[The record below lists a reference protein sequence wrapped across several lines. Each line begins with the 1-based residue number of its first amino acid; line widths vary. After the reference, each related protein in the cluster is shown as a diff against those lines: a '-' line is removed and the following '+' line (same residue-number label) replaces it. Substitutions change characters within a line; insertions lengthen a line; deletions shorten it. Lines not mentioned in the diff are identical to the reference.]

1 MNSKTIL
8 IIDDEPKNIEVLV
21 SGLVNSQ
28 YQVVTS
34 TSGYNGLE
42 KARKLNPSLILMD
55 TELQDLSGIEFTQK
69 LKVDSA
75 IADIPVVLL
84 STREGIQDRLKAYE
98 SGVKDYIIKPLHVR
112 EIVARVKMVLS
123 RIEKRKQDQEKS
135 GKLSGT
141 LEEKALSDIIEEF
154 STTGSTGILTIT
166 SSTGKSGQVFFRE
179 GQVVN
184 AIVGNFRGERA
195 VYQMIPWGQGKY
207 NMVFQEI
214 DIKDEIG
221 VSNLGLL
228 LQARKRLE
236 KRTELLRALP
246 GLDKVFTL
254 SSTFLRIIEKRE
266 MSGDVMRFIQM
277 FNGQRNMQ
285 KIIDDS
291 FHDDLVTLERIQKM
305 HQQGFLSEVI
315 KKVEPEPKLEAPK
328 KKIKPVFTEEE
339 FKTFQQRVFD
349 HSEKDQNAIIIM
361 GVAASGKNEIVQ
373 LLTGPTFQTKTLKN
387 QFPHPVSLGKVPIDK
402 ETDLTI
408 IGVPVE
414 KNLHLFVDSLEK
426 FMLGYIILVNATEP
440 ESFDYLGYLI
450 KTFRNRYQ
458 FPYAIA
464 VANLRHPKAVGI
476 ENLTRL
482 LGLESYGEL
491 MPCNPKD
498 LDNIKMLL
506 LNMHSSPSSKSKL
519 NAQLKIG
526 QFTN

>member
-28 YQVVTS
+28 FQVVTS

-42 KARKLNPSLILMD
+42 KARKLNPDLILMD

-69 LKVDSA
+69 LKEDPE
-75 IADIPVVLL
+75 ITNIPVILL

-98 SGVKDYIIKPLHVR
+98 VGVKDYIIKPLHVR
-112 EIVARVKMVLS
+112 EIVGRIKMVLS
-123 RIEKRKQDQEKS
+123 RIEKRIREQEKI
-135 GKLSGT
+135 GKLSGA
-141 LEEKALSDIIEEF
+141 LEDKALSDLIEEF
-154 STTGSTGILTIT
+154 STNESTGILTLT
-166 SSTGKSGQVFFRE
+166 NSTGKSGQVFFRE

-195 VYQMIPWGQGKY
+195 VYQMIPWGIGKY

-236 KRTELLRALP
+236 KRTELLRSLP
-246 GLDKVFTL
+246 GLDKIFTI

-277 FNGQRNMQ
+277 FNGQRSIQ

-305 HQQGFLSEVI
+305 HQQGFLSELI
-315 KKVEPEPKLEAPK
+315 KKAELETKPEEPKKKVEP
-328 KKIKPVFTEEE
+328 IFTEEE
-339 FKTFQQRVFD
+339 FKTFQKRVFE
-349 HSEKDQNAIIIM
+349 HSEKDQNAILIM
-361 GVAASGKNEIVQ
+361 GVEASGKNEIVQ

-387 QFPHPVSLGKVPIDK
+387 QFPHPVSLGKVPINRDS
-402 ETDLTI
+402 DLTI

-426 FMLGYIILVNATEP
+426 FMLGYIILVNSTEP
-440 ESFDYLGYLI
+440 ESFEYLGYLI

-464 VANLRHPKAVGI
+464 VSNLRHPKAVSI
-476 ENLTRL
+476 ENLTRQ
-482 LGLESYGEL
+482 LGLESYEEL

-498 LDNIKMLL
+498 LGNIKMLL
-506 LNMHSSPSSKSKL
+506 LNMHSSPSSRSQL

-526 QFTN
+526 QFSN